1 MCFGQILKNSICTK
15 LLLNIKKENE
25 DLGKQA
31 NNLVKLSAITYIKYF
46 FTIAFFA
53 GCLAVQAQDVNYI
66 KGKKY
71 TLEGISVL
79 GNTSF
84 GEQTIITYSGLR
96 KGKEITIPGEDIAN
110 AIKKLW
116 NSNLFSDIEVY
127 VTKIEGDKAYLQIQL
142 SDLPQ
147 LNELKVN
154 GVKKGKIEGIVN
166 DNKLKKGVKVT
177 ENLITTTKNHLIKKY
192 KKEGYYNTKV
202 HINTIEVKNDSLK
215 TARVNMVLNI
225 DKGEKVKIKDIV
237 FNGNDVLSDKKLRKA
252 MKSTK
257 KINRLRILKRSK
269 FIDSAYQA
277 DLGHIVDTYKEN
289 GYRDARV
296 LSDSLVVNND
306 KTISLF
312 IDVNEG
318 EQYTFGDIEF
328 IGNTVY
334 SNEYLSRLLRIK
346 KGDTY
351 NGVLLQK
358 RIADQSKPD
367 AFDITNEYQNNG
379 YLFSTINPVEVSA
392 DNNVIDMEIRI
403 SEGKPAYFNSV
414 TVVGNDKTNDHV
426 IYREL
431 RTRPGQLY
439 SKSNV
444 VRTVR
449 ELGQLGFFDAQ
460 EISPNFINPNPN
472 EGTIDMEYS
481 VKETGSSQI
490 ELQGGYGGGGF
501 IGTLGLSFNNF
512 SIKDIFKKEA
522 YKPIPMGDGQKLALR
537 LQASRFYQTY
547 SFSFSEP
554 WLGGKRPVQFST
566 SLSHTKQF
574 LYNFQTRNAD
584 KSRSFNITG
593 ITFGLAKRLT
603 VPDDFFTLSQA
614 ISFQRYDLNN
624 YNTGLFTF
632 GDGYSNNLSY
642 TVGLSRNN
650 TSVDPIFPTG
660 GSKFSVTAKM
670 SIPYSLFN
678 GVDYEELSEEYDAAL
693 ETRAEY
699 ADTPTDLAYIQANEK
714 ITEIDQ
720 ERYKW
725 LEFYKVNFKGEWYTQ
740 LAKNLVLRP
749 SIEYGFLGAYN
760 QYRGIIPFER
770 YFVGGD
776 GLGNYSL
783 DGREAIQLRGYP
795 NQSIQPFDRATGRL
809 SNDGATIYNKYS
821 LELRYPITLKASA
834 KIYALAFLEGGGA
847 FNDFRDFNPFNIKRS
862 AGLGLRIFMPAFGLL
877 GIDFGH
883 GFDPLPGET
892 EKHGWETHFIIGQQ
906 F

>member
-1 MCFGQILKNSICTK
+1 MGKQVNNLANILSLTTFLKHFT
-15 LLLNIKKENE
+15 LLLLLMGSMGIK
-25 DLGKQA
+25 
-31 NNLVKLSAITYIKYF
+31 
-46 FTIAFFA
+46 
-53 GCLAVQAQDVNYI
+53 AQDLPYSN
-66 KGKKY
+66 GKKY
-71 TLEGISVL
+71 ILGDITVS

-84 GEQTIITYSGLR
+84 SEQTIIAYSGLS
-96 KGKEITIPGEDIAN
+96 KGKEIAIPGEEIGD

-116 NSNLFSDIEVY
+116 NSKLFSDIEVY
-127 VTKIEGDKAYLQIQL
+127 ITAIEGNVAYLEIKL

-154 GVKKGKIEGIVN
+154 GVKKGKKEGIIK
-166 DNKLKKGVKVT
+166 DNKLNKGVKVT
-177 ENLITTTKNHLIKKY
+177 ENLMTTTKNFLIKKY
-192 KKEGYYNTKV
+192 KKEGYLNTKV
-202 HINTIEVKNDSLK
+202 HINTIEVKDSVQ

-237 FNGNDVLSDKKLRKA
+237 FTGNDVLSDKYLRKS
-252 MKSTK
+252 MKGTK

-277 DLGHIVDTYKEN
+277 DLSKVVDKYKEN
-289 GYRDARV
+289 GYRDARIV
-296 LSDSLVVNND
+296 SDSIIYNDD
-306 KTISLF
+306 KTISLQ

-318 EQYTFGDIEF
+318 SQYTFGDIKF

-334 SNEYLSRLLRIK
+334 SNEQLTRMLRIR

-358 RIADQSKPD
+358 RIADNSKPD
-367 AFDITNEYQNNG
+367 ADDITNLYQNYG
-379 YLFSTINPVEVSA
+379 YLFSSINPVEVSA
-392 DNNVIDMEIRI
+392 ANNVIDMEIRI

-414 TVVGNDKTNDHV
+414 SVVGNDKTNDHV
-426 IYREL
+426 IYREI

-439 SKSNV
+439 SKANV

-460 EISPNFINPNPN
+460 EISPNFNNPNPN

-512 SIKDIFKKEA
+512 SIKNILNKDA

-566 SLSHTKQF
+566 SISQTKQF
-574 LYNFQTRNAD
+574 LYDYRTRNAD
-584 KSRSFNITG
+584 KSKSFNITG
-593 ITFGLAKRLT
+593 ITFGLAKRLQ
-603 VPDDFFTLSQA
+603 VPDDFFVLSQA

-632 GDGYSNNLSY
+632 GNGYANNLSY
-642 TVGLSRNN
+642 TIGLSRDN
-650 TSVDPIFPTG
+650 TSVDPIYPTG
-660 GSKFSVTAKM
+660 GSKFGVTAKL
-670 SIPYSLFN
+670 SIPYSLFD
-678 GVDYEELSEEYDAAL
+678 GVDYAQLKEDRAKANTDRNSAELA
-693 ETRAEY
+693 R
-699 ADTPTDLAYIQANEK
+699 
-714 ITEIDQ
+714 IDQ

-725 LEFYKVNFKGEWYTQ
+725 LEFYKINFKGDWYTEIT
-740 LAKNLVLRP
+740 KDLVLRP
-749 SIEYGFLGAYN
+749 SMEFGFLGAYN
-760 QYRGIIPFER
+760 NDRGVIPFER
-770 YFVGGD
+770 FFLGGD
-776 GLGNYSL
+776 GLGTYSL
-783 DGREAIQLRGYP
+783 DGRETIALRGYP
-795 NQSIQPFDRATGRL
+795 NQSL
-809 SNDGATIYNKYS
+809 SDQDGGAIYNKFS

-834 KIYALAFLEGGGA
+834 KIYGLTFLEGGA
-847 FNDFRDFNPFNIKRS
+847 SYNSFRDYNPFDIKRS
-862 AGLGLRIFMPAFGLL
+862 AGLGIRIFMPAFGLL
-877 GIDFGH
+877 GIDFGY
-883 GFDPLPGET
+883 GFDSLPGET
-892 EKHGWETHFIIGQQ
+892 KKNGWETHFIIGQQ